1 MTLRSKFRAIITT
14 TAAAA
19 ATAVFGSLVVTPAS
33 AQFVVKGD
41 VDKGQEIAGKVCAA
55 CHGPDGNS
63 PLAANPSL
71 AGQHAEYIYKQLSN
85 FKSKDGKPAERNNA
99 VMAGMAAPLSDDD
112 MKNVAAYY
120 SNQTARPRAARDPEL
135 VKQGQLIYRG
145 GIAAK
150 NVAACASCHSP
161 NGAGLPAQYPR
172 VGGQHAEYTAAQLK
186 AFRAGERK
194 NDPNGMMRTVAAKL
208 SDREMAAVSEFMA
221 GLR

>member
-1 MTLRSKFRAIITT
+1 MKFRLML
-14 TAAAA
+14 
-19 ATAVFGSLVVTPAS
+19 ATAVS
-33 AQFVVKGD
+33 ALLAPTLHAQYVVKGD
-41 VDKGQEIAGKVCAA
+41 AAKGQAIAAKVCAA

-71 AGQHAEYIYKQLSN
+71 AGQHPEYLYKQLSN
-85 FKSKDGKPAERNNA
+85 FKPKAGKPAERNNA

-120 SNQTARPRAARDPEL
+120 SSQTLRPRAARDTEL

-150 NVAACASCHSP
+150 SVAACASCHSP

-172 VGGQHAEYTAAQLK
+172 VSSQHAEYTAAQLK
-186 AFRAGERK
+186 AFRAGERA
-194 NDPNGMMRTVAAKL
+194 NDPNNMMRTVAAKL
-208 SDREMAAVSEFMA
+208 SDREIAAVSEYIA

>member
-41 VDKGQEIAGKVCAA
+41 VAKGQEIAGKVCAA

-85 FKSKDGKPAERNNA
+85 FKSKDGKPADGFMGALKESEVRDFIKRL
-99 VMAGMAAPLSDDD
+99 AGD
-112 MKNVAAYY
+112 MGPSPV
-120 SNQTARPRAARDPEL
+120 DEL
-135 VKQGQLIYRG
+135 L
-145 GIAAK
+145 GIAAEVRADQGGIIAVLK
-150 NVAACASCHSP
+150 VATGDPVEYGQELFVLEAVGEAARTDVARTDA
-161 NGAGLPAQYPR
+161 NRGVGA
-172 VGGQHAEYTAAQLK
+172 
-186 AFRAGERK
+186 
-194 NDPNGMMRTVAAKL
+194 
-208 SDREMAAVSEFMA
+208 
-221 GLR
+221 